1 MFLGTNRG
9 GQLSQHQILVI
20 DDDPAVTDFLK
31 RGLSYEGYSVREAN
45 DGKTGLNLA
54 RDYAPD
60 LVILDVMMPGLD
72 GLEVCRRLKAGSD
85 VPVIMLT
92 AKDGVSDRVEGLDTG
107 ADDYLL
113 KPFAFDELAARVR
126 ALLRRSSGPAPEVI
140 RYSNLTLDT
149 GSRLA
154 FRGDRE
160 ISLSTTEY
168 NLLLLLLSR
177 RGRVVTRNQI
187 MDEVWGYDF
196 GGDSNVLEVYIRY
209 LRNKLEMDG
218 ESRLIH
224 TMRGTGYTL
233 RE

>member
-1 MFLGTNRG
+1 LKKP
-9 GQLSQHQILVI
+9 QILVI

-31 RGLSYEGYSVREAN
+31 RGLAYEGYSVREAN
-45 DGKTGLNLA
+45 DGKSGLNIA
-54 RDYAPD
+54 RNHAPD
-60 LVILDVMMPGLD
+60 LVILDVMMPGMD

-92 AKDGVSDRVEGLDTG
+92 ARDDVSDRVEGLDTG

-126 ALLRRSSGPAPEVI
+126 ALLRRASGPDPEVI
-140 RYSNLTLDT
+140 RYADLTLDT

-160 ISLSTTEY
+160 ISLSATEY
-168 NLLLLLLSR
+168 KLLLLLLSR
-177 RGRVVTRNQI
+177 RGQVVTRDQI
-187 MDEVWGYDF
+187 MDDVWGYDF
-196 GGDSNVLEVYIRY
+196 GGDSNVLQVYIRY
-209 LRNKLEMDG
+209 LRGKLEQDG
-218 ESRLIH
+218 EPRLIQ
-224 TMRGTGYTL
+224 TMRGTGYSL